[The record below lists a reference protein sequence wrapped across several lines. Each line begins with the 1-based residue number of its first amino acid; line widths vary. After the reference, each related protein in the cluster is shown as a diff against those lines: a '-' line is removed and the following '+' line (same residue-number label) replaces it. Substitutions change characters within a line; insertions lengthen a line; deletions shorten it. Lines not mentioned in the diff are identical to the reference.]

1 MKVFFKLILDIDF
14 KVIYE
19 GLEYQ
24 RVSRM
29 VKSFEADY
37 KFFIRNKLLSWF
49 DKFLELSLVE
59 SRNFLVVTDS
69 IRIGNHIKSV

>member
-1 MKVFFKLILDIDF
+1 MKIFFKLILDVEF
-14 KVIYE
+14 EVIYE

-24 RVSRM
+24 RVAWM
-29 VKSFEADY
+29 VKFFEADY
-37 KFFIRNKLLSWF
+37 KFVIGNKVLSWF

-69 IRIGNHIKSV
+69 IRIGNHM